1 MSGKWNPVL
10 LSTGQHPRCG
20 PIRWP
25 TVSRFYAALCQTGPC
40 APFLARDVGSNGGF
54 EAVIPD
60 RWRSAFGRSA
70 PIDADR
76 SGLDRSYTPVCSA
89 ISRASLTSMPR

>member
-20 PIRWP
+20 RIRWP
-25 TVSRFYAALCQTGPC
+25 TVSRFYAALCQTGRS

-54 EAVIPD
+54 ETVISD
-60 RWRSAFGRSA
+60 RWRSAFGRQRT
-70 PIDADR
+70 IINLR
-76 SGLDRSYTPVCSA
+76 HYLM
-89 ISRASLTSMPR
+89 ASVLRGYLGAA